1 MKRIKGH
8 VGGLLVAFLLAGCN
22 VFSIFNTTDVSKET
36 NVDYLLGLGEYYI
49 QNMEYDKAFEVYSR
63 AVELEPGNAKALE
76 GQATAA
82 LYREVPYTNVILAIV
97 KNDSTLLSRN
107 GLYRAGGIVS
117 SNMLKI
123 IQGKAKGLASNDVQ
137 INTVFFLVG
146 NLYAVFLELD
156 SNGNGNV
163 ESDGGDLFILN
174 SDFTVDNNTTNRSF
188 VDFAQAGVVFQNRRP
203 VISTLL
209 TYSDVALSNIMGQL
223 ISEQTRSLFGSLT
236 EGFSAIRSSVEEI
249 LTMSEFATNLLGT
262 NNPDEVT
269 NLIVQGGYPQTPA
282 GYAAFTN
289 DLAQAGITNWL
300 EVTNAFPDLVGG
312 LDAISNYFGL

>member
-1 MKRIKGH
+1 MKRIRGY
-8 VGGLLVAFLLAGCN
+8 VGGFLVAFFLAGCN

-97 KNDSTLLSRN
+97 KNDSTLISRN

-163 ESDGGDLFILN
+163 ENDIKDLFILN
-174 SDFTVDNNTTNRSF
+174 RDFTVDNNTTNRSF
-188 VDFAQAGVVFQNRRP
+188 VDLAQAGVVFQKRRP
-203 VISTLL
+203 VISMLL

-223 ISEQTRSLFGSLT
+223 VSENTRSLFGSLT

-249 LTMSEFATNLLGT
+249 LTMSGSATNLLGT
-262 NNPDEVT
+262 SNPDEVT
-269 NLIVQGGYPQTPA
+269 NLIVQGGYPHTPA